1 MGRGH
6 ERPKHVLRATCC
18 AHVCEADALG
28 ASVVGCG
35 RMDEARSGWRRCLSA
50 PAAPHEAE
58 RDVDGGVAAEG
69 RTQGDGGTPGQDV
82 AGNDANNTHLQRKKE
97 GGLVRSMSQ
106 PMEWRRD
113 EQAGTSGEESRKVD
127 TRRTDVHEG
136 PGATDGKANGYKNAN
151 VSPAVT
157 EAPRT
162 WASEPWWTQPS
173 SSEAWETRPGKP
185 EDENG
190 SGRNSPENETGN
202 EGDAQRN
209 DFTRQESRFRFI
221 KSELK
226 VLMERFEA
234 AQGVTPTVQECAD
247 LAKEFNLARR
257 EKDIFGHVRAV
268 SIKWWFENKRRM
280 LRMKRKAMKREE
292 EEAMRRA
299 QTNLPSKHNPR
310 IMGARDFSSW
320 NRTLQDAISTPAQVV
335 PQANVFPSA
344 PLRRGLAL
352 EFSLAPPNSGSVA
365 HVLGFHGTDSGCS
378 FAREIALYWNSTKG
392 AVDTMHLAHVTRSG
406 GKLTSSLAE
415 FGKALKDHRD
425 RMVKLVRA
433 PALGCKVEEGRS
445 WCVSSG
451 GLPSLNA
458 GLRFFTRYV
467 QEIHRWIVMVET
479 KLITELSGRQRASL
493 AELDAQ
499 AASSARSHHASLVA
513 TLQQTGGDREQ
524 IEQEFR
530 STLVAVEELRYEVLM
545 KLLNVDPNTVSLL
558 TAEQSA
564 SLLLL
569 ICWPKRATEVC
580 CPMCSATWDVDCVI

>member
-1 MGRGH
+1 M
-6 ERPKHVLRATCC
+6 EEAT
-18 AHVCEADALG
+18 G
-28 ASVVGCG
+28 
-35 RMDEARSGWRRCLSA
+35 GWRRCLSA
-50 PAAPHEAE
+50 PASSQEGRRDAE
-58 RDVDGGVAAEG
+58 GNVAAEG
-69 RTQGDGGTPGQDV
+69 RKQGDGGTCGQEE
-82 AGNDANNTHLQRKKE
+82 AGNEASTTHVHGRKE

-106 PMEWRRD
+106 PMEWRRN
-113 EQAGTSGEESRKVD
+113 EQAGTSGEERQAAD
-127 TRRTDVHEG
+127 TRRKDGHDG
-136 PGATDGKANGYKNAN
+136 PGAIDGKANGCKNAN
-151 VSPAVT
+151 ATPMAT

-162 WASEPWWTQPS
+162 WSSEPWWTQPS
-173 SSEAWETRPGKP
+173 SNEAWEPRREKPG
-185 EDENG
+185 EENG
-190 SGRNSPENETGN
+190 SGRNSPEDGMGN

-209 DFTRQESRFRFI
+209 DLNRQESRFRFI

-234 AQGVTPTVQECAD
+234 AQGVTPTVQECAN
-247 LAKEFNLARR
+247 LAKEFNQARR
-257 EKDIFGHVRAV
+257 DQDVFGHVRAV

-292 EEAMRRA
+292 EEAMRRG

-310 IMGARDFSSW
+310 IMGARDFSAW
-320 NRTLQDAISTPAQVV
+320 NPTQQDAISTPAQVV
-335 PQANVFPSA
+335 TQANVFPSA

-365 HVLGFHGTDSGCS
+365 QVLGFHGIDSGCS
-378 FAREIALYWNSTKG
+378 FAREIAMYWNSTKG
-392 AVDTMHLAHVTRSG
+392 AVDRMHLAHVTHSG

-445 WCVSSG
+445 WCVSSS

-458 GLRFFTRYV
+458 GLRYFTRYV

-545 KLLNVDPNTVSLL
+545 KLLHVDPNTVSLL

-569 ICWPKRATEVC
+569 ICWPKRGTEVC